1 MFYVGKRTEEDQV
14 NDVAARLQEKYSG
27 LPAEHVT
34 AVVADAH
41 KHFVASTVRDY
52 IALLVE
58 RRAAANLTSELT
70 AAP

>member
-1 MFYVGKRTEEDQV
+1 MFSVGKRTEQDLV
-14 NDVAARLQEKYSG
+14 NDVETRLREKYSA

-34 AVVADAH
+34 AAVADAH

-58 RRAAANLTSELT
+58 RRASAHLQPRLHSRG
-70 AAP
+70 